1 MSPAGYTPAMGR
13 ISGGTPGAEGE
24 AARQSAREA
33 AGRHVPLIG
42 AGEPPPFRVLNPQGR
57 ARLLVVCDHASRRI
71 PAALDNL
78 GLDELALGRH
88 IASDIGAGDVAER
101 LSARLDAPAVLAG
114 YSRLVVDC
122 NRGLNDPTSILAV
135 SDGEFIPGNQGLS
148 DEQKAERARQFF
160 HPYHDAIQRRLESF
174 ERRGIVPAF
183 VAVHSF
189 TPIFKEVRR
198 PWQIGILW
206 DKDPRI
212 PVPMIEAL
220 RALGI
225 AVGDNEPYSGKA
237 PADHTVDHHAEG
249 GGLAHVSIEIRQDLI
264 DHPEGV
270 ARWADTLGDVLE
282 RILADEGLYR
292 KFGGA

>member
-1 MSPAGYTPAMGR
+1 MTW
-13 ISGGTPGAEGE
+13 ISGSQPGAEGAADQPSATE
-24 AARQSAREA
+24 AAAR
-33 AGRHVPLIG
+33 PISLIG
-42 AGEPPPFRVLNPQGR
+42 PGEPGPFRVLNPQGK
-57 ARLLVVCDHASRRI
+57 ARLLVVCDHASRRV
-71 PAALDNL
+71 PAALNNL

-88 IASDIGAGDVAER
+88 IASDIGAGNVAEQ
-101 LSARLDAPAVLAG
+101 LALRLDAPAVLAE

-148 DEQKAERARQFF
+148 EEEKAERARQFF
-160 HPYHDAIQRRLESF
+160 APYHDAIHRRLESF

-189 TPIFKEVRR
+189 TPIFKQVRR

-212 PVPMIEAL
+212 PVPLIDLL
-220 RALGI
+220 RAEGVT
-225 AVGDNEPYSGKA
+225 VGDNEPYSGKA

-249 GGLAHVSIEIRQDLI
+249 GGLPHVSIEIRQDLI
-264 DHPEGV
+264 DHPDGV
-270 ARWADTLGDVLE
+270 SRWAGLIGDALE
-282 RILADEGLYR
+282 TILADDGLYR
-292 KFGGA
+292 KQGGEGDGL